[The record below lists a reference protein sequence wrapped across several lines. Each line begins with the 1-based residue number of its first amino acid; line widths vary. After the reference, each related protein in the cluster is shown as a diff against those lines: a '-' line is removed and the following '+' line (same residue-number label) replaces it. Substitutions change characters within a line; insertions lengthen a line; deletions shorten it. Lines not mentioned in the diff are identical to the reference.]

1 MARHTFFSFHYER
14 DAWRAS
20 QVRNS
25 WVTQDREAS
34 GFFDK
39 AKWEEAKKKGDAAI
53 KAWIDGELKGTSVT
67 VVLIGAETST
77 RAYVDYEITQSWATG
92 NGLLGV
98 YIHNLKDSSQNTDTK
113 GANPFAKW
121 NFKANGNVVTIPTYD
136 WVSNDG
142 YTNLGSWIETAA
154 KLRGR

>member
-14 DAWRAS
+14 DVWRAG

-25 WVTQDREAS
+25 WVTQDRTAS

-39 AKWEEAKKKGDAAI
+39 AQWEEAQRKGKAAVE
-53 KAWIDGELKGTSVT
+53 AWIDNQLKGTSVT

-77 RAYVDYEITQSWATG
+77 RDYVIYEITQSWAKE

-98 YIHNLKDSSQNTDTK
+98 YIHNLKNTAQQTDVK
-113 GANPFAKW
+113 GANPFNQW
-121 NFKANGNVVTIPTYD
+121 TFKRNGAIVSIPTYD
-136 WVSNDG
+136 WVSDNG
-142 YTNLGSWIETAA
+142 YQNLGTWIENAA
-154 KLRGR
+154 KAAGR

>member
-14 DAWRAS
+14 DAWRAG

-53 KAWIDGELKGTSVT
+53 KSWIDDQLKGSSVT

-77 RAYVDYEITQSWATG
+77 RDYVNYEITQSWTKG
-92 NGLLGV
+92 NGLLV
-98 YIHNLKDSSQNTDTK
+98 VFIHNLKDASQNTDTK
-113 GANPFAKW
+113 GANPFLKTT
-121 NFKANGNVVTIPTYD
+121 FKRGDKVISIPTYD
-136 WVSNDG
+136 WVADNG
-142 YTNLGSWIETAA
+142 YANLGSWIEAAA
-154 KLRGR
+154 KEAGR